1 MPVLKNAKHERYYV
15 YALMDDRDN
24 SAFYIGKGCG
34 RRAWQH
40 MHAWRKGTERN
51 YAKTAR
57 ISEIMAAGGTVSV
70 NILVENLTETKALR
84 LEREIIREFGI
95 KNLTNI
101 QPGSMSEWDRAI
113 LQTKDA
119 LSRFKPFDVWMAER
133 PRSTNCIIMYHAIK
147 GEFQE
152 MLGFFVERASHGKA

>member
-1 MPVLKNAKHERYYV
+1 
-15 YALMDDRDN
+15 
-24 SAFYIGKGCG
+24 
-34 RRAWQH
+34 
-40 MHAWRKGTERN
+40 
-51 YAKTAR
+51 
-57 ISEIMAAGGTVSV
+57 MAAGGTVSV